1 LLLVPRNLSLRSF
14 LLSPSPF
21 SAAAA
26 MWNATPSRAR
36 TSAAGRQAGRQRK
49 WTEKTCLPS
58 AHNSSDS
65 DEGKGSSRGERTFT
79 RGHVH
84 ALFHDALETA
94 FTWDPLTT
102 QCLTDAC
109 HSMIFCYY
117 CFLLVPFLFFNYISI
132 LFFCPL
138 FFQKSFALIRG
149 SLSQLRKGCCNF
161 IYVFIIIFSILWC
174 CSSGIPPWVYLA
186 KFGNIQNMKIIKS

>member
-1 LLLVPRNLSLRSF
+1 VLLVPRNLSLRSF

-36 TSAAGRQAGRQRK
+36 ARLQQQTGSKKERRRRSCQA
-49 WTEKTCLPS
+49 P
-58 AHNSSDS
+58 NSSDS
-65 DEGKGSSRGERTFT
+65 DERKGGSRGERTFT

-84 ALFHDALETA
+84 ALFHDAIETA

-109 HSMIFCYY
+109 HSVIFCYY
-117 CFLLVPFLFFNYISI
+117 CFFGPFSFFITFQ
-132 LFFCPL
+132 FFFSPPF
-138 FFQKSFALIRG
+138 FFQKSFALICG
-149 SLSQLRKGCCNF
+149 SLFQLRKGCCNF
-161 IYVFIIIFSILWC
+161 IYLFIIILFNFVMLLKWHSTRSIFSQIWQY
-174 CSSGIPPWVYLA
+174 SKYES
-186 KFGNIQNMKIIKS
+186 N